1 MVKKRAQAPPRI
13 GGDENETETDMLEN
27 ETKFNLP
34 DDTEPETDEGQ
45 PPVLPRAEL
54 FPSPSTSGLNMPPPL
69 DSRPRRSQRL
79 LRKKQVF
86 HEPDLSANETDVE
99 PQGDTAGLYGAAFR
113 GNFFQS
119 PPDPHRLSETR
130 AIHARTSNEKGSV
143 RSARSRSKSYAPSDN
158 TSSSEDS
165 CPDSSDDKSLGTS
178 LLNRFEAVARLG
190 KWDDKSKLRELLPH
204 LQGAAGD
211 FVFDQLPQK
220 TLSSYRKITKEMQ
233 NRFGVFETKK
243 NYKVLFNRRNRKPG
257 ETTETYAAE
266 LKRIYDKAYTNRD
279 RKIRQEDLLQ
289 RFLMGL
295 SDHKT
300 RVHVEL
306 YKDPSTIEEAIHN
319 VITYL
324 ETTNSPQEE
333 QSGGKFKKQV
343 RQLKNESK
351 KPDWK
356 TGKLNGKKEQ
366 NVTSSVEGLGKTQ
379 LEQVQK
385 LFKQMHEENKKEEN
399 QNIGSYQRNK
409 PFGPSSNRSNYKDR
423 KPNNFNG
430 PRDSVSG
437 QHPQGDRNFLCFH
450 CGQPGH
456 YARNCFSNPKRPDQK
471 LNSQNWS
478 ENGVDSNDQELTHH
492 FQEKG
497 QSLNVVNGDVSHSSG
512 NSEVIE
518 VNKEGSK
525 DELITSQTE
534 KKNYCTYCDDS
545 KEHDLTNPQVVGRQV
560 LRSDGV
566 YVKGQ
571 VQGFGINFTVD
582 TGAARTVLSKQ
593 AFQQISKSKRPIL
606 KSSNMLASADGKPLD
621 ELGKAIFN
629 VKLKELDF
637 NIELVVANIEDEALL
652 GLDVLIMQIVVLLI
666 LN

>member
-1 MVKKRAQAPPRI
+1 MVKKRAQALPKI
-13 GGDENETETDMLEN
+13 GCDENETETDMLES
-27 ETKFNLP
+27 ETEFNLP

-54 FPSPSTSGLNMPPPL
+54 FPSPSISRLNMPPPVDL
-69 DSRPRRSQRL
+69 RPRRSQRL
-79 LRKKQVF
+79 LRKKQVV

-99 PQGDTAGLYGAAFR
+99 PQGDTAGLYGVIKGAIQDMTSQVVTAIQAAFR

-130 AIHARTSNEKGSV
+130 AIHARTSHEKGSI

-165 CPDSSDDKSLGTS
+165 CTDSSDDESLGTS
-178 LLNRFEAVARLG
+178 LLNRSKSKSKSAFPQNVKLPAYTGKEKWEVWYNRFEAVARLG
-190 KWDDKSKLRELLPH
+190 KWDEKSKLRELLPH

-243 NYKVLFNRRNRKPG
+243 NYKVLFNRRNQKQG
-257 ETTETYAAE
+257 ETSETYAAE

-306 YKDPSTIEEAIHN
+306 YKDPSTIEEAIHD

-324 ETTNSPQEE
+324 ETTSSPQEE

-366 NVTSSVEGLGKTQ
+366 NETSSVEGLGKTQ

-385 LFKQMHEENKKEEN
+385 LFNQMYEENKKGEN
-399 QNIGSYQRNK
+399 QNIGNYQRNK
-409 PFGPSSNRSNYKDR
+409 SFGPSSNRTSYKDR

-437 QHPQGDRNFLCFH
+437 QHPQGDRQFLCFH

-456 YARNCFSNPKRPDQK
+456 YARNCFSNPKRQPDQK
-471 LNSQNWS
+471 PNGQNWS
-478 ENGVDSNDQELTHH
+478 
-492 FQEKG
+492 
-497 QSLNVVNGDVSHSSG
+497 
-512 NSEVIE
+512 
-518 VNKEGSK
+518 
-525 DELITSQTE
+525 
-534 KKNYCTYCDDS
+534 DS
-545 KEHDLTNPQVVGRQV
+545 KPRDNTPGT
-560 LRSDGV
+560 SGT
-566 YVKGQ
+566 K
-571 VQGFGINFTVD
+571 FGNNGPF
-582 TGAARTVLSKQ
+582 
-593 AFQQISKSKRPIL
+593 
-606 KSSNMLASADGKPLD
+606 
-621 ELGKAIFN
+621 
-629 VKLKELDF
+629 LDF
-637 NIELVVANIEDEALL
+637 AL
-652 GLDVLIMQIVVLLI
+652 
-666 LN
+666 N